1 MTKSWE
7 LYQFIIQM
15 LNDYRDCKRD
25 LMECAGRINLVNLK
39 LYGRPLDAL
48 SLTQFGRGDLEIFLG
63 LCLITV
69 EKNSNI
75 R

>member
-15 LNDYRDCKRD
+15 LSDYRECKRD
-25 LMECAGRINLVNLK
+25 LSECAGRINLVNLK
-39 LYGRPLDAL
+39 LYGRPMDAL
-48 SLTQFGRGDLEIFLG
+48 SPSQFGQGDLEIFLG

-69 EKNSNI
+69 EMNQGI